1 MTEQVLGAMVISLIS
16 GIIGNVIGS
25 KDTIKQTM
33 CDERRIAC
41 NKLVIEKIENLTDR
55 VEALTKVVDSKLLG
69 I

>member
-1 MTEQVLGAMVISLIS
+1 MTEQILGAMVISLVS

-25 KDTIKQTM
+25 KGTIKQAM